1 MVLVV
6 QMMGIA
12 TIQDVRNLGSKTM
25 SDVINAEVDFE
36 IDGTKAKSIFIAKN
50 SISIG
55 NIMQGGDSISS
66 IKTKAYIYVAGIF
79 LGVIPVIGW
88 IFGIVGSVF
97 MILALLSLG
106 RMSKAPL
113 LRNFW
118 TSWGLILLG
127 GMIVGFSIAG
137 GFIMG
142 LDSRNGFSFG
152 MIAFIVLGALICL
165 VGLVFGYFYYRDLAA
180 VTNEK
185 FFLYAFICRAV
196 AIFTL
201 FIPILGIIVAN
212 IVELIAWIKF
222 KEIKKKEAL

>member
-1 MVLVV
+1 
-6 QMMGIA
+6 MGIA

-36 IDGTKAKSIFIAKN
+36 IDGTKAKSIVIAKN

>member
-1 MVLVV
+1 MQGKILAD
-6 QMMGIA
+6 GLIGA
-12 TIQDVRNLGSKTM
+12 NDGNRYSFSIQDVKNLGSKTM
-25 SDVINAEVDFE
+25 SDVVNAEVDFE
-36 IDGTKAKSIFIAKN
+36 IDGTKAKSIFITKN

-152 MIAFIVLGALICL
+152 M
-165 VGLVFGYFYYRDLAA
+165 
-180 VTNEK
+180 
-185 FFLYAFICRAV
+185 
-196 AIFTL
+196 
-201 FIPILGIIVAN
+201 
-212 IVELIAWIKF
+212 
-222 KEIKKKEAL
+222 